1 MVGLAMS
8 IRISGGYLKGRQ
20 INSPKNGDG
29 IRPTTARVKLAI
41 FSTLGQDRVRSK
53 KVLDLYSC
61 SGALGFESISRGAV
75 SVDFVEKNNK
85 NCDLIMRNMELLEVR
100 GLGKV
105 HRTKCEMFLN
115 RSDGEYDVVFLDPP
129 YAIDNWDFVMSKV
142 GEPGFMNS
150 DGVVIA
156 EHFRSVN
163 LSESYGF
170 IKCVDSRSYGDSNI
184 SYYEVSV
191 G

>member
-1 MVGLAMS
+1 
-8 IRISGGYLKGRQ
+8 
-20 INSPKNGDG
+20 
-29 IRPTTARVKLAI
+29 
-41 FSTLGQDRVRSK
+41 
-53 KVLDLYSC
+53 
-61 SGALGFESISRGAV
+61 
-75 SVDFVEKNNK
+75 
-85 NCDLIMRNMELLEVR
+85 
-100 GLGKV
+100 
-105 HRTKCEMFLN
+105 
-115 RSDGEYDVVFLDPP
+115 
-129 YAIDNWDFVMSKV
+129 MSKV